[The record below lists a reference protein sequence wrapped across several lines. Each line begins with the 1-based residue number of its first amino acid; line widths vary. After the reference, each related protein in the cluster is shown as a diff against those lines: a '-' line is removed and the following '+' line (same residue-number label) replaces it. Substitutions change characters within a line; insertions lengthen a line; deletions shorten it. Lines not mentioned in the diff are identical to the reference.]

1 MNLYVPLGSLP
12 AIGRIRLYEIGG
24 LTDVKEAGEHVLLH
38 DSSPVRTEG
47 RDHGSRLPSRPFVTS
62 QHHVEVLAGALS
74 LMLKCCGVG

>member
-47 RDHGSRLPSRPFVTS
+47 RDHGSR
-62 QHHVEVLAGALS
+62 
-74 LMLKCCGVG
+74 